1 MKKIRINELARE
13 LEVKAHE
20 ILDRL
25 PELGVTEK
33 KTHSSSIDED
43 VAIKLRRLYG
53 FPDLGP
59 GGEAHAEMET
69 ETAAPA
75 PHRPEEGPAGS
86 DGLAGV
92 PVAAPGRV
100 PAPQPERH
108 GGEAVEVAPAE
119 EAQASAAPDKPVAQ
133 PTAAAP
139 APIRP
144 PLAGRPIH
152 PPVLGQPARPET
164 PREAPRPE
172 APRAAAPPVA
182 APPPSTP
189 SLPVPPSVSPLVSRP
204 PHPPAAV
211 IAPGRPAAPAAKP
224 LPGPAAP
231 GPRPGQVLS
240 GPRQPLPASSG
251 GAEPSR
257 PSGVVPSGVPSG
269 PTAPQRPQP
278 QMRRQ
283 ESPRESSRLSPPQQT
298 APSGVPSGPGGPSFQ
313 PQSRALAGQPAARPV
328 VPPRP
333 DLAAKLSTPRPA
345 MPAQPAPPRPGIPK
359 PPSAPTPG
367 QPIYRGPIRP
377 GQPLVAKT
385 GVRPAGPP
393 PIGRPGG
400 PGPRPQHPTSR
411 GRMEPGMAPPPAEP
425 ARGRPGDK
433 RPGARPQPR
442 ERHEEEKILR
452 PQRRQVEA
460 GPPPINRAITISE
473 GITVKELCEKL
484 DVKAALV
491 MKKLMDRGIFV
502 AINQTLDS
510 KLANEVARDFGASTA
525 TVSYEKEAMQAVEEA
540 EESKD
545 LQKRAPVV
553 TIMGHV
559 DHGKTSLLD
568 AIREA
573 NVAAREAGGITQH
586 IGAYYVEMKGRKI
599 VFIDTPG
606 HEAFTRMRARGA
618 KVTDIVVLV
627 VAADDGVMPQTLEAI
642 DHARAAGVPII
653 VAINKIDKPEAQPER
668 IKQQL
673 ADRGLLA
680 EDWGG
685 DTVVVPVSARTHE
698 NLDLLLE
705 MILLVADLQDLK
717 ANPDRPAMGVVI
729 EAQLDRGRG
738 PVATVLVRNGTL
750 SVGDFF
756 ICGAVFGKV
765 RAMLNDRG
773 TPIRKAEPSMPVEVL
788 GLESLPEAGD
798 DFQVV
803 TDTAKAKQIV
813 NFRDQ
818 KLREAALAKS
828 SRLTLEQLHKQM
840 EAGEVKEL
848 PLIIKT
854 DVGGSA
860 EVLTESLQKLSNDK
874 VKIRVIRS
882 GVGAINES
890 DVLLASASNAI
901 IIGFNVRP
909 ERNASALAEQE
920 KVDVRLHTIIY
931 NLTDEIKRA
940 MTGLLEPVFKEVYKG
955 KAEVRETF
963 RITKVGNVA
972 GCQVLD
978 GTILSRSD
986 ARLLRDNVVVY
997 TGKIG
1002 SLRRFKDDVSEV
1014 KSGMECGI
1022 TLENFGDVKQ
1032 GDIIEAFVT
1041 ERVANEVFA

>member
-53 FPDLGP
+53 FDVPDLEP
-59 GGEAHAEMET
+59 ET
-69 ETAAPA
+69 ESEPEEDRREEEPTAPLAE
-75 PHRPEEGPAGS
+75 RPE
-86 DGLAGV
+86 
-92 PVAAPGRV
+92 
-100 PAPQPERH
+100 
-108 GGEAVEVAPAE
+108 APAE
-119 EAQASAAPDKPVAQ
+119 HAEPARSEPAPAAKAEP
-133 PTAAAP
+133 AAAEP
-139 APIRP
+139 EKPAPSHAGPMAPIRP
-144 PLAGRPIH
+144 PLATGRPIH
-152 PPVLGQPARPET
+152 PPVGHMAGPRPET
-164 PREAPRPE
+164 VGEPP
-172 APRAAAPPVA
+172 AAPV
-182 APPPSTP
+182 APPP
-189 SLPVPPSVSPLVSRP
+189 PPRAHSPM
-204 PHPPAAV
+204 PPAAV
-211 IAPGRPAAPAAKP
+211 IAPGRPAAAVPRP
-224 LPGPAAP
+224 VPPAAP
-231 GPRPGQVLS
+231 APRPGQILS
-240 GPRQPLPASSG
+240 GPRQPMPPSTEAARP
-251 GAEPSR
+251 GAPVPGTPIAPR
-257 PSGVVPSGVPSG
+257 PPLATRPRQEG
-269 PTAPQRPQP
+269 QRPVAGMP
-278 QMRRQ
+278 IA
-283 ESPRESSRLSPPQQT
+283 PPPQGRT
-298 APSGVPSGPGGPSFQ
+298 
-313 PQSRALAGQPAARPV
+313 LAGQPVARPV

-333 DLAAKLSTPRPA
+333 DLAAKLSAPKPA
-345 MPAQPAPPRPGIPK
+345 MPAAPAAPRPGIPK
-359 PPSAPTPG
+359 APSTPVPG

-377 GQPLVAKT
+377 GQPMVART
-385 GVRPAGPP
+385 GVRPGAPAA
-393 PIGRPGG
+393 RPG
-400 PGPRPQHPTSR
+400 GPRPQHPTSR
-411 GRMEPGMAPPPAEP
+411 GRIEPGLAPPPGPETP
-425 ARGRPGDK
+425 SRGRPGDR
-433 RPGARPQPR
+433 RPTRPQQR
-442 ERHEEEKILR
+442 ERSEEEKILR

-460 GPPPINRAITISE
+460 GPPPINREITISE
-473 GITVKELCEKL
+473 GITLKELSEKL

-491 MKKLMDRGIFV
+491 MKKLMDRGIF
-502 AINQTLDS
+502 ATINQTLDS
-510 KLANEVARDFGASTA
+510 KLATEVAREFGASTA
-525 TVSYEKEAMQAVEEA
+525 TISYEEEAMQAVEEA
-540 EESKD
+540 EETSD
-545 LQKRAPVV
+545 LVKRAPVV

-586 IGAYYVEMKGRKI
+586 IGAYQVEMNGKKI

-618 KVTDIVVLV
+618 KVTDVVVLV

-642 DHARAAGVPII
+642 DHAREAKVPIV
-653 VAINKIDKPEAQPER
+653 VAINKIDKADAQPER

-673 ADRGLLA
+673 SDRKLVP
-680 EDWGG
+680 EEWGG
-685 DTVVVPVSARTHE
+685 DTVMVPVSAKTQQ

-705 MILLVADLQDLK
+705 MILLVSDMQDLK
-717 ANPDRPAMGVVI
+717 ANPDRPAMGTVI
-729 EAQLDRGRG
+729 ESQLDRGRG

-750 SVGDFF
+750 AVGDYF
-756 ICGAVFGKV
+756 ICGSVFGKV
-765 RAMLNDRG
+765 RAMQNDRG
-773 TPIRKAEPSMPVEVL
+773 QQIRKAEPSTPVEVL

-818 KLREAALAKS
+818 KAREAALAKS
-828 SRLTLEQLHKQM
+828 SRLTLEQLHQQM
-840 EAGEVKEL
+840 KEGEVKEL
-848 PLIIKT
+848 PIIIKT

-860 EVLTESLQKLSNDK
+860 EVLTETLQKLSNEK

-909 ERNASALAEQE
+909 ERNAAALAEQE
-920 KVDVRLHTIIY
+920 KVDIRLHTIIY
-931 NLTDEIKRA
+931 NLTDEIKAA
-940 MTGLLEPVFKEVYKG
+940 MSGLLAPVFKEVYKG

-963 RITKVGNVA
+963 RIPKVGNVA

-978 GTILSRSD
+978 GSITSRAD
-986 ARLLRDNVVVY
+986 VRLLRDNVVVY
-997 TGKIG
+997 TGKVG

-1022 TLENFGDVKQ
+1022 TLENYADFKQ
-1032 GDIIEAFVT
+1032 GDIIEAFVS